1 MTAQDQL
8 KGIDVTKNLL
18 HNVRFVEMA
27 SVSLLLK
34 GLKKNVTMEIQ
45 KIQMV
50 VTHAV
55 LSKLL
60 DAEITEL
67 KKENTVTMEMM
78 IIVEVV

>member
-45 KIQMV
+45 KI
-50 VTHAV
+50 
-55 LSKLL
+55 
-60 DAEITEL
+60 
-67 KKENTVTMEMM
+67 
-78 IIVEVV
+78 

>member
-1 MTAQDQL
+1 
-8 KGIDVTKNLL
+8 
-18 HNVRFVEMA
+18 
-27 SVSLLLK
+27 
-34 GLKKNVTMEIQ
+34 
-45 KIQMV
+45 MV